1 MPHTL
6 IAALLQGYKR
16 GEWHKYALYE
26 RSKKVIQIS
35 LICSSNYHMTPS
47 LLRTRPISIATL
59 KGSLTRQPN
68 VGCKQANVF
77 HSPTIILEHDTS

>member
-1 MPHTL
+1 MPYTL
-6 IAALLQGYKR
+6 IAALLHGYKR

-35 LICSSNYHMTPS
+35 LICSNNYHMTPS

-59 KGSLTRQPN
+59 KRFADTPTKRWLQTGKRISFTPN
-68 VGCKQANVF
+68 NIR
-77 HSPTIILEHDTS
+77 T

>member
-16 GEWHKYALYE
+16 GERHKYALYE
-26 RSKKVIQIS
+26 QSKKVIQIS
-35 LICSSNYHMTPS
+35 LICSNNYHMTPS

-59 KGSLTRQPN
+59 KRFADT
-68 VGCKQANVF
+68 
-77 HSPTIILEHDTS
+77 PTKRWLQTGKRISFTHNNIRT